1 MELRQIQYFVAVAE
15 ELHFGRAAQ
24 RLHIGQPAVSQ
35 QVRRLEREL
44 RAQLFDRS
52 SRTVTLTPTGRALL
66 PEGREL
72 LKALDSFV
80 AKAERL
86 AAQNEATF
94 RVGISSALGARLDDF
109 LDALPDS
116 GSGTRFEFQTLGAR
130 SRLEEV
136 RAGRLD
142 AAFVRGIESAPGLRL
157 LTLWYDP
164 LLAALPAAHP
174 LSGRKILHLA
184 DLADVPLRIA
194 SRGQNPVLHDA
205 VVAACRKAGFEPA
218 FGPPFTGFQDTLA
231 EIGASGDGWTL
242 MYPTAADTVS
252 SRRIALLPLDGE
264 PITMGMFLAL
274 RDDADPARLELLTAT
289 AARVRRKV
297 AEEHRNRP
305 VPTDTVA

>member
-44 RAQLFDRS
+44 RTQLFDRS
-52 SRTVTLTPTGRALL
+52 SRTVTLTAAGQALL
-66 PEGREL
+66 PEGRAL
-72 LKALDSFV
+72 LKALGSFA
-80 AKAERL
+80 AKAQRL
-86 AAQNEATF
+86 AAQKDATF
-94 RVGISSALGARLDDF
+94 RVGISSALGERLDDF

-116 GSGTRFEFQTLGAR
+116 GSGTRFEFQTLGAHH
-130 SRLEEV
+130 RLEEV

-142 AAFVRGIESAPGLRL
+142 AAYVRGVESAPGLRL

-164 LLAALPAAHP
+164 LVAALPAAHP
-174 LSGRKILHLA
+174 LAGRSSLNLA
-184 DLADVPLRIA
+184 DLAGVPLRLA
-194 SRGQNPVLHDA
+194 SRGENPALYDA
-205 VVAACRKAGFEPA
+205 VVAACRKTGFEPT
-218 FGPPFTGFQDTLA
+218 FGAPFTGFQDTLA

-264 PITMGMFLAL
+264 PITMRMFLAL
-274 RDDADPARLELLTAT
+274 PENADPMRLELLTET
-289 AARVRRKV
+289 AARVRRK
-297 AEEHRNRP
+297 
-305 VPTDTVA
+305 TMGTS